1 MKTERVVTKNRDE
14 ASISR
19 IIQSFIG
26 LGWVYDGF
34 QSMGTA
40 ISSDLTGIKRLRQFI
55 RKAIRLERFVIE
67 RFPARLLNT

>member
-26 LGWVYDGF
+26 LGWVY
-34 QSMGTA
+34 
-40 ISSDLTGIKRLRQFI
+40 TGISEHGNGYIQIGR
-55 RKAIRLERFVIE
+55 AHV
-67 RFPARLLNT
+67 

>member
-26 LGWVYDGF
+26 LGWVY
-34 QSMGTA
+34 
-40 ISSDLTGIKRLRQFI
+40 TGISEHGNGYILRFDWD
-55 RKAIRLERFVIE
+55 KET
-67 RFPARLLNT
+67 PAVYPKSHQA